1 MMNTTHPNAQA
12 VVDYAKWTLKQ
23 NASECT
29 TLWQSTKEITMME
42 VLNFFTVHPMNN
54 DNDISYVLD
63 SDREWVNAHAKERV
77 CGEPLNPPP
86 SYKLWK
92 GAGQA
97 AQFREEQEQFSHS
110 YPERIWTPK
119 VKGIRY
125 DHGNLEDVIDLLHYE
140 PETRQAF
147 LPIFFPEDTG
157 RHHGNRIPCTI
168 GYHFMIRDNKIHTW
182 YYARSIDATLHFR
195 NDIYFA
201 NYLTNYI
208 RKRFNFRKNGRTVE
222 AGNLTINIANL
233 HCSKALYG
241 ALDKF

>member
-1 MMNTTHPNAQA
+1 MNITHPNAQA
-12 VVDYAKWTLKQ
+12 VIDYAKWTLKH

-42 VLNFFTVHPMNN
+42 VLNFFSVHPMT
-54 DNDISYVLD
+54 DNCSMDYVLE
-63 SDREWVNAHAKERV
+63 SDKEWVRAHALERV
-77 CGEPLNPPP
+77 CGSPLNPPP

-97 AQFREEQEQFSHS
+97 SNFREEGEAFSHS
-110 YPERIWTPK
+110 YPERIWSPK
-119 VKGIRY
+119 VDGIRY
-125 DHGNLEDVIDLLHYE
+125 DHGNLSDVINLLASE

-168 GYHFMIRDNKIHTW
+168 GYHFIIRDNKIHTW
-182 YYARSIDATLHFR
+182 YWARSIDATLHFR

-201 NYLTNYI
+201 NYLTNWI
-208 RKRFNFRKNGRTVE
+208 RSELAIRTGVRYG

-233 HCSKALYG
+233 HCAKALHG
-241 ALDKF
+241 ALDRF